1 MSYPNSA
8 LAAWQLALIAL
19 VVLSAL
25 AAWLILVY
33 AAAQEPH
40 RDDAGGQEAGL
51 GGAAGALRSWVVG
64 WTHRLDPSARRGSE
78 ANPAPGSI

>member
-33 AAAQEPH
+33 AAAREPH
-40 RDDAGGQEAGL
+40 RDNAGAQEAP
-51 GGAAGALRSWVVG
+51 AAPADAQGRP
-64 WTHRLDPSARRGSE
+64 DPAQSASRE
-78 ANPAPGSI
+78 AKAA

>member
-1 MSYPNSA
+1 MSNPNSA

-33 AAAQEPH
+33 AAAREPH
-40 RDDAGGQEAGL
+40 RNN
-51 GGAAGALRSWVVG
+51 AGAREAPA
-64 WTHRLDPSARRGSE
+64 TPAAAQQRRDPAR
-78 ANPAPGSI
+78 PGSPEAKAA